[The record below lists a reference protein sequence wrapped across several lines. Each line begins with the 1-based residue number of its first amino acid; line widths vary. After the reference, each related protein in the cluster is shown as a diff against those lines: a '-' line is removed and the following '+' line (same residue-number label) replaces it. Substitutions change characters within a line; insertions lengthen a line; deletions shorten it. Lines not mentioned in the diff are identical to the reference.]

1 MILFQVNVGAEWYLH
16 TIYTVRS
23 STKRVRRHSIVRR
36 AASPEDIGI
45 GFDRGTNMMPIRL
58 MSEEAF
64 EEMEAQK
71 AQFNWMIILA
81 VGGVLLIGKKINE
94 YRGFKINLAIFVLVV
109 FRRRNDG
116 NYPTTG
122 YAQARSNSDA
132 FKPIV
137 RPHGKI
143 KF

>member
-1 MILFQVNVGAEWYLH
+1 
-16 TIYTVRS
+16 
-23 STKRVRRHSIVRR
+23 
-36 AASPEDIGI
+36 
-45 GFDRGTNMMPIRL
+45 MMPIRL

-81 VGGVLLIGKKINE
+81 VGGVLFIGKKINE

-143 KF
+143 EFKKI